1 MAKEIDYKKLLTD
14 ILTVSSSI
22 IGDGSI
28 AWLNSAIL
36 NALYEQGFVFK
47 NGTIIEAE
55 EETEDGCS
63 LKEDDCSLKIIKDRF
78 YVCDADMKKDNKM
91 YLIKGHIY
99 QALEDNLIEGEN
111 KATIETDCWEQYVHP
126 WTIEDARN
134 GDILCNDEDVL
145 FLYTDDNKRKQ
156 FYGYSKAKGVIVQ
169 DIPFPLYNSTRPAT
183 DVEVLTFVAEL
194 NQRGYIWDA
203 KCKQFVQG
211 GTSEKSIDLSGLSY
225 EAIAA
230 IQGLIKCLQRKD

>member
-1 MAKEIDYKKLLTD
+1 MAKEIDYKQLLTD
-14 ILTVSSSI
+14 ILTVSTSI
-22 IGDGSI
+22 IGNGSI
-28 AWLNSAIL
+28 ARLNSAIL
-36 NALYEQGFVFK
+36 NALSKQGFVFK
-47 NGTIIEAE
+47 NGTIVDTE
-55 EETEDGCS
+55 EKT
-63 LKEDDCSLKIIKDRF
+63 EDDCSLKIIKDRF

-156 FYGYSKAKGVIVQ
+156 FYGYSKAKGVMIQ
-169 DIPFPLYNSTRPAT
+169 DIPFTLYNSTRPAT
-183 DVEVLTFVAEL
+183 DVEVLTFIAAL
-194 NQRGYIWDA
+194 NQRGYIWNT
-203 KCKQFVQG
+203 KQKQFVQG